1 MHKEKLNTIEAL
13 VGERLSASRPDV
25 ELLAVEA
32 PGEERLRIFI
42 DREGGVDL
50 DLCEAVTGLLPD
62 LLEEYSIEVSS
73 PGPERP
79 LARAEHFAAA
89 VGKRVR
95 VRTSEAVDGQRSF
108 TGTLSAA
115 GSETLSI
122 STPSGAVEIPLALVS
137 RANIAPERGED
148 LRTEVEREVNA

>member
-1 MHKEKLNTIEAL
+1 MRKEQLNSIEAL
-13 VGERLSASRPDV
+13 VGERLAASRPDV
-25 ELLAVEA
+25 ELLAVDA

-79 LARAEHFAAA
+79 LAREEHFAAA
-89 VGKRVR
+89 VGERVR
-95 VRTSEAVDGQRSF
+95 VRTSDAIDGQRSF
-108 TGTLSAA
+108 TGTLTSADSDA
-115 GSETLSI
+115 LSI
-122 STPSGAVEIPLALVS
+122 ATSAGKVEIPLEIVS

-148 LRTEVEREVNA
+148 LKTEVEREVKA